1 MNKKCFVNV
10 RDLAICQRCPGLFA
24 QKTHNGKKSAWTVGI
39 NGNGEK
45 YGSIFHKNIACKF
58 YEAASHPGNPL
69 HVKIAYS
76 ISSGNLEDVVRK
88 NIFMP
93 FVAENSQNFSSGQ
106 LIAMAKAVN
115 VWVKAMSNY
124 FINIPSLINDPVR
137 NMLTVFKTPE
147 QKLRSYCDFN
157 NGRLVVVGRYDALM
171 FNPDR
176 AEARLIEFKGY
187 SKSDITVP
195 LSQSLIYAWLIE
207 RNTGITPS
215 VEIIYLDD
223 GEKAPDV
230 FSPKSVNA
238 MINSGLPELFHT
250 AFNIITL
257 RGYPKILHDMKLCS
271 VCKFNRT
278 CKTDID
284 KMFRKKV
291 NEDGT
296 QQFTGRS

>member
-1 MNKKCFVNV
+1 MNRLCFVNV
-10 RDLAICQRCPGLFA
+10 SDLAICQRCPGLFA
-24 QKTHNGKKSAWTVGI
+24 QKIHNGKKSAWTVGI

-45 YGSIFHKNIACKF
+45 YGSIFHKNIARKF

-124 FINIPSLINDPVR
+124 FINIPSLMNDPVR

-147 QKLRSYCDFN
+147 QKLRSYCDFGDY
-157 NGRLVVVGRYDALM
+157 GRLVVVGCYDALM

-195 LSQSLIYAWLIE
+195 LSQSLIYAWLIA
-207 RNTGITPS
+207 RMTGIIPS

-223 GEKAPDV
+223 ADKAPDV

-250 AFNIITL
+250 AFDIITL
-257 RGYPKILHDMKLCS
+257 RSFPKILHDKKLCS
-271 VCKFNRT
+271 VCKYNKH
-278 CKTDID
+278 CKTDIN
-284 KMFRKKV
+284 KIFM
-291 NEDGT
+291 N
-296 QQFTGRS
+296 GRS